1 MQTYKPVPS
10 TSTAVDEIKKEEDVA
25 LATPRTT
32 RRSTRI
38 LHVASP
44 VESPEA
50 EVEESQESGEAGDES
65 FTASM
70 SLDVLA
76 QVATETL
83 EKEPVSKSK
92 VPFFFKLNLEFL
104 WLYIYQ
110 DYLNVLKLRTAG
122 GKTRFCAINRSLQGF
137 SFFFLLFFLE
147 KKIMSAGFKFNI

>member
-1 MQTYKPVPS
+1 MQRRTLISQSISNFTIHSIFAEDASKEDAGDVTIEENPPATEEMQTDEPVAS
-10 TSTAVDEIKKEEDVA
+10 TSTASEEVKKEEDVA

-32 RRSTRI
+32 RRSTRM

-92 VPFFFKLNLEFL
+92 VQFAPNKFLILPTPEFK
-104 WLYIYQ
+104 I
-110 DYLNVLKLRTAG
+110 NVHVG
-122 GKTRFCAINRSLQGF
+122 
-137 SFFFLLFFLE
+137 
-147 KKIMSAGFKFNI
+147 